1 MEFNYPFPVE
11 REHEIFFEFN
21 DYEIRSNYEI
31 RGHHSRVVLVSLA
44 SKYDKFYYIII
55 FFVAI
60 EFFPLPRLKDQ

>member
-1 MEFNYPFPVE
+1 MKFSLNLM
-11 REHEIFFEFN
+11 IM
-21 DYEIRSNYEI
+21 RSEVI
-31 RGHHSRVVLVSLA
+31 MKSEDTIPVVLVSLA